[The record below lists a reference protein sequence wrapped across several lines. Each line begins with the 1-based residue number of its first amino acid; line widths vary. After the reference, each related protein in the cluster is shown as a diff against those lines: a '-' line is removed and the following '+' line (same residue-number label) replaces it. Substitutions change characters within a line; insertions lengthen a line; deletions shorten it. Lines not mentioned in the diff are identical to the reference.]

1 MFLRCSFVSADHS
14 RAEEATRKK
23 PRKTLCFSMFF
34 AIPHLRALS
43 ENHMTIVKNTL
54 LERFER
60 PIAFDKHV
68 FCIPDP
74 QNGRRGLSAKVL
86 EAPLATFWALLAALG
101 RPWARL
107 GRAWGALGTLFLRS
121 WGVLGSS

>member
-1 MFLRCSFVSADHS
+1 ML
-14 RAEEATRKK
+14 
-23 PRKTLCFSMFF
+23 F

-43 ENHMTIVKNTL
+43 ENHLTIVRNTL

-60 PIAFDKHV
+60 PIAFDKRV

-74 QNGRRGLSAKVL
+74 QNGRRGLSGTFL

-101 RPWARL
+101 R
-107 GRAWGALGTLFLRS
+107 AWGALGALLGHSSGALGVSWGALKALLGRS
-121 WGVLGSS
+121 WDALGRS

>member
-1 MFLRCSFVSADHS
+1 MFLRCSFVSADRS
-14 RAEEATRKK
+14 RAEEAICRKSC
-23 PRKTLCFSMFF
+23 KTHCFSIVF

-43 ENHMTIVKNTL
+43 ENQLTIVKNTL
-54 LERFER
+54 LERLER

-74 QNGRRGLSAKVL
+74 QNGRRELSRTVL

-101 RPWARL
+101 R
-107 GRAWGALGTLFLRS
+107 AWGAFGTLLGRS
-121 WGVLGSS
+121 WGVLRSS